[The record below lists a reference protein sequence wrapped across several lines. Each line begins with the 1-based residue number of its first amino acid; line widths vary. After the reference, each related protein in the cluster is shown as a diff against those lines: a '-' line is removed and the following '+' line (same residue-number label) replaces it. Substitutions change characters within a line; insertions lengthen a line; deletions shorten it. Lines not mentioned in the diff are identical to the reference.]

1 MQTRATDREIRR
13 SVLASAAVFA
23 GLEGAIQAK
32 LADALMP
39 VDLGRERVLFQ
50 SGAAGEGCYLVERGV
65 LRVAVEDRNGNE
77 IWLAV
82 LGSGDLVGELFLID
96 REPRSA
102 TVTAM
107 TDCRLWLLHGRDFD
121 RLSAGDGAVYRAV
134 ARLISKRLRVTNQQV
149 CDQRLGLEDRLAL
162 VMLRLA
168 DAFGETMDDGRI
180 LIRYP
185 IRQSRL
191 AEAAAA
197 SRENVNRQFKV
208 WREAGL
214 CEKVGRF
221 YCLGRAPAWAELRQ
235 NGIAFMTG

>member
-1 MQTRATDREIRR
+1 MLSDEDRSRR
-13 SVLASAAVFA
+13 VEVLAAAHVF
-23 GLEGAIQAK
+23 EGVAASTK
-32 LADALMP
+32 ARLADALMP
-39 VDLGRERVLFQ
+39 VDLASERVLFQ
-50 SGAAGEGCYLVERGV
+50 SGSGGEGCYLVERGV
-65 LRVAVEDRNGNE
+65 LRVAIEDRNGNE
-77 IWLAV
+77 TWLAV
-82 LGSGDLVGELFLID
+82 LGSGDLVGELYLID

-121 RLSAGDGAVYRAV
+121 RLAAEDATVYRSV

-168 DAFGETMDDGRI
+168 DAFGETMDDGRT
-180 LIRYP
+180 LVRYP

-197 SRENVNRQFKV
+197 SRR
-208 WREAGL
+208 
-214 CEKVGRF
+214 
-221 YCLGRAPAWAELRQ
+221 
-235 NGIAFMTG
+235 